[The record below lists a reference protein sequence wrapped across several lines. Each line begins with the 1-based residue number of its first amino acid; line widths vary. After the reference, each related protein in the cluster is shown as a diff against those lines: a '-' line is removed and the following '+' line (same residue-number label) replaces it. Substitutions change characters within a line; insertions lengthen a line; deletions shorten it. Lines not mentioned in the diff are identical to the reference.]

1 MMKLSL
7 YIACVLFAGAALY
20 GIYHAGYKS
29 ADTHWQLEWAQRD
42 KADLVAKDKRE
53 NEERSEEQRRQK
65 AADDERDRAAQ
76 ELESAKADAA
86 DADAVRERLQL
97 DLANLR
103 KQLAGSETGRIS
115 ATVAASAAK
124 AQVGILLAQLL
135 SESDKAA
142 GEYAAEADRNYAA
155 GQSCERSYD
164 QVTNAK
170 TNAVKNP

>member
-1 MMKLSL
+1 MKFGL
-7 YIACVLFAGAALY
+7 YVAGAFSAVAFLY

-29 ADTHWQLEWAQRD
+29 ADTHWKLEWAQRD
-42 KADLVAKDKRE
+42 KADLVAKGKRE

-76 ELESAKADAA
+76 ELASAKADAA
-86 DADAVRERLQL
+86 DAAAVGERLQL

-103 KQLAGSETGRIS
+103 KQLAGSETGRLS

-124 AQVGILLAQLL
+124 AQIGILLAQLL

-164 QVTNAK
+164 QVTNTK
-170 TNAVKNP
+170 INAGEKQ

>member
-1 MMKLSL
+1 MKFGL
-7 YIACVLFAGAALY
+7 YVAGAFFAAAFLY

-29 ADTHWQLEWAQRD
+29 ADTHWKLEWAQRD
-42 KADLVAKDKRE
+42 KADLVEESKRE
-53 NEERSEEQRRQK
+53 GEERAEEQRRQK
-65 AADDERDRAAQ
+65 AADGERERAEKELAQ
-76 ELESAKADAA
+76 AKTDAA
-86 DADAVRERLQL
+86 AAGAVGERLQL

-103 KQLAGSETGRIS
+103 KQLAGSETGRLS
-115 ATVAASAAK
+115 ATVAASTAK

-164 QVTNAK
+164 QVTNTK
-170 TNAVKNP
+170 INTGEKQ